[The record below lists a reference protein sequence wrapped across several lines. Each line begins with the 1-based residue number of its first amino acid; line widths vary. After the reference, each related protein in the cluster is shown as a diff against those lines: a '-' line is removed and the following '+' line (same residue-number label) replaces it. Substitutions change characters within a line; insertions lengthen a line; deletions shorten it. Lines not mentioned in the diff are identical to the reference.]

1 MSMNCLF
8 CNKSVVGHNPITV
21 PGEGFAHLH
30 CFQSHQALKRT
41 FQTLDISQL
50 SDSELSDLKEMII
63 AEENARARAAGDDG
77 DVELF

>member
-8 CNKSVVGHNPITV
+8 CNKTVVGQSPITV
-21 PGEGFAHLH
+21 PGEGFAHRH
-30 CFQSHQALKRT
+30 CFQAHQALKRT

-50 SDSELSDLKEMII
+50 TDSELAELKEMII
-63 AEENARARAAGDDG
+63 SEENSRQRPEEDGG

>member
-1 MSMNCLF
+1 MSMSCLF

-63 AEENARARAAGDDG
+63 AEENSRQRSGEDNSDI
-77 DVELF
+77 ELF

>member
-8 CNKSVVGHNPITV
+8 CNKSVVGHTPITV

-50 SDSELSDLKEMII
+50 SDSELGDLKEMII

>member
-8 CNKSVVGHNPITV
+8 CNKSVVGHTPITV